1 MNEDLNGV
9 KVTRLL
15 RDWNQGDPRALD
27 ELMPLI
33 YPELQRIAVGYFRS
47 ERVGHTL
54 QPTALVHEAY
64 ARLVRAD
71 VAWGSRVHFYAV
83 AARTMR
89 RILVDHARSRR
100 SEKRGGAAVRVT
112 LDERL
117 APGEPEA
124 DLLVL
129 DEALERLAELDER
142 MARVVELHFF
152 GGMTYAET
160 GEAIGVSEAT
170 VKRDLRTAKLW
181 LRREMEMAESDFR
194 R

>member
-1 MNEDLNGV
+1 MNDDLDGV
-9 KVTRLL
+9 KITRLL
-15 RDWNQGDPRALD
+15 RDWREGDERALD

-33 YPELQRIAVGYFRS
+33 YPELQRIAAGYFRS

-64 ARLVRAD
+64 ARLARAD
-71 VAWGSRVHFYAV
+71 VRWGSRVHFYAV

-142 MARVVELHFF
+142 MSRVVELHFF
-152 GGMTYAET
+152 GGMTYPEA
-160 GEAIGVSEAT
+160 GEALGISEAT

-181 LRREMEMAESDFR
+181 LRREMETVESDSR
-194 R
+194 S